1 MNRLLS
7 HLVLSCLTLASC
19 PLLCGCNEAESRS
32 APVSESVDGYRLSVQ
47 NAGGKMKVHL
57 DFNGADV
64 TDEMLAKMNFPDAV
78 TSIDL
83 SSTAITDA
91 GVKHLQRAAGLE
103 ELRIANTEISDA
115 AIEHLKQLEH
125 LWLVDADQSKIS
137 RKGQLKLIKFL
148 APRAQARA
156 VGREPVKTD

>member
-1 MNRLLS
+1 MSRLFS
-7 HLVLSCLTLASC
+7 HLTLSCLAIGC
-19 PLLCGCNEAESRS
+19 CLLSGCDETESRS
-32 APVSESVDGYRLSVQ
+32 APVSESVDDYRLSVK

-57 DFNGADV
+57 DFGGADV
-64 TDEMLAKMNFPDAV
+64 TDETLAKMDFPDAV

-83 SSTAITDA
+83 SSTAITDD

-115 AIEHLKQLEH
+115 AIEHLTALEH

-156 VGREPVKTD
+156 VGRTPETTK